1 MRRSGG
7 IPPDAQRK
15 GKREHIGACSPP
27 PGPGT
32 LFTRSTSNRVLTG
45 VAGGLAE
52 RAGFEPM
59 LLRLAFVV
67 LTVGGGIGVVLYLL
81 CWLLAAVRDTRPGAP
96 APDRSR
102 WVPALLL
109 VPFGLVYLWLTLSD
123 TYGLGWFAVSGRHL
137 VAVAGL
143 CLAVFG
149 VVRTVARS
157 WVFPGSK
164 GPGRADVWRLLGWT
178 AAGVA
183 AGWLLYQWAER
194 TYLDELE
201 ALVASGLDE
210 VTMTMILGETPDA
223 AARMGLPLLLTG
235 AAGTAAAFLLPLRP
249 APVHADPGS
258 DWARAVPRPAAATS
272 RAGQGRL
279 VALLVLVGSGL
290 LLAKHT
296 GLWFSDPL
304 AWLVAL
310 AGLGSAAGLL
320 LNPAR
325 FQAPRLRVVSVLLLV
340 VRVLVAT
347 ALTAPGVL
355 LFLTDGGVI
364 SGQATLAMIAALAAM
379 ALVFGPWV
387 AQLVRQLGVER
398 RSRIRSEERAELAAH
413 LHDSVL
419 HTLALLQRADVPH
432 ELRALARGQERE
444 LRAWLNGEPST
455 RDEPGTLRG
464 AVAAIAGRVEQLG
477 TITVESVVVGDAPLD
492 ERVRAVVGA
501 CSEAAVNAAR
511 HSGAPEVSVYVE
523 VEPDQING
531 FVRDR
536 GRGFDPG
543 AVSNNGRRGLEESVK
558 GRVRRHGGRATV
570 MSSPGLG
577 TEVHVHM
584 PWSAA

>member
-1 MRRSGG
+1 MSTLAPARPR
-7 IPPDAQRK
+7 PPRA
-15 GKREHIGACSPP
+15 P
-27 PGPGT
+27 
-32 LFTRSTSNRVLTG
+32 LFTRSRSNRVLIG

-67 LTVGGGIGVVLYLL
+67 LTVGGGIGVALYLV
-81 CWLLAAVRDTRPGAP
+81 CWLLTSVRDTRPGAP

-102 WVPALLL
+102 QAALALLALVALVPAPALLIA
-109 VPFGLVYLWLTLSD
+109 VPF
-123 TYGLGWFAVSGRHL
+123 FAVSRLHL
-137 VAVAGL
+137 AAIAGL
-143 CLAVFG
+143 CLAFWG
-149 VVRTVARS
+149 LVRTTARG
-157 WVFPGSK
+157 VGRDRA
-164 GPGRADVWRLLGWT
+164 GQPGREDVWRLLGW
-178 AAGVA
+178 AAIGVA
-183 AGWLLYQWAER
+183 AGWLLFMWADRE
-194 TYLDELE
+194 YVAELE
-201 ALVASGLDE
+201 ALMSSGLDE
-210 VTMTMILGETPDA
+210 ATMFTVETVPDG
-223 AARMGLPLLLTG
+223 AARMVVPLLLTG
-235 AAGTAAAFLLPLRP
+235 VTGTAAALLVPLRP
-249 APVHADPGS
+249 APVQTGPGS
-258 DWARAVPRPAAATS
+258 TWARAVPAAGD
-272 RAGQGRL
+272 RRVGQARL
-279 VALLVLVGSGL
+279 LALLVVTGGGL
-290 LLAKHT
+290 LLARQV
-296 GLWFSDPL
+296 GLWFTDPV

-310 AGLGSAAGLL
+310 GGLGSAAGIL

-325 FQAPRLRVVSVLLLV
+325 SQAPRLRTVSLLLLM
-340 VRVLVAT
+340 VRVLVAV
-347 ALTAPGVL
+347 ALAIPGVL
-355 LFLTDGGVI
+355 LFLGGGSGI
-364 SGQATLAMIAALAAM
+364 SGQATLAIIGVLAATV
-379 ALVFGPWV
+379 LVFGPWV
-387 AQLVRQLGVER
+387 AQLVRQLGDER

-492 ERVRAVVGA
+492 ERVRAVVSA

-523 VEPDQING
+523 VESDQING

-536 GRGFDPG
+536 GRGFEPG
-543 AVSNNGRRGLEESVK
+543 KVADGRRGLEQSVK

-570 MSSPGLG
+570 TSGPGLG

-584 PWSAA
+584 PWSAT